1 MYATMEET
9 PALAAARAL
18 ASRASGA
25 EARGLDLLEQQV
37 CAEAGLWAP
46 EAARR
51 ALAQA
56 RGDVPRA
63 VGLVRVWAAALPRA
77 DACVIDEADTILLR
91 RVSAAYA
98 EVAGGQWLGIAPEL
112 SSRLLQWDDDAPAG
126 AVEGSPAAP
135 TLPEG
140 SVAVPAPVPVRADC
154 PRIRELLHDV
164 PVLRSDEQGDGDDP
178 AMTALQPPLPRPT
191 RIGVLARG
199 ETAGL
204 VSLASLVLGQRRE
217 AVLAELTTA
226 IVRVRVPHPRT
237 GVPVVVAEVP
247 VAEAEAVV
255 DADVDDRPGFALG
268 WGVSIGEMDRRAIA
282 LALIDGA
289 VQADGATT
297 PLVLDDQ
304 TITAAVDGSATNGFV
319 EHLRLP
325 HYASFASYVDQVRR
339 ADLATQEDA

>member
-1 MYATMEET
+1 VYATMEET

-25 EARGLDLLEQQV
+25 EAHGLDLLEQQV
-37 CAEAGLWAP
+37 CAEAGIWAP

-77 DACVIDEADTILLR
+77 EACVVDEADTVLLR
-91 RVSAAYA
+91 RVSAAFA
-98 EVAGGQWLGIAPEL
+98 EIAGGQWLGIAPEL
-112 SSRLLQWDDDAPAG
+112 SSRLLQWDEPDAVEPADEAPAG
-126 AVEGSPAAP
+126 ANA
-135 TLPEG
+135 T
-140 SVAVPAPVPVRADC
+140 VAPAPVPIRAAC
-154 PRIRELLHDV
+154 PRVRELLHDV

-204 VSLASLVLGQRRE
+204 VALASLVLGQRRE

-339 ADLATQEDA
+339 AAPDAGEDEP

>member
-1 MYATMEET
+1 VYATMEET

-63 VGLVRVWAAALPRA
+63 VGLVRVWAAALPRTE
-77 DACVIDEADTILLR
+77 ACVIDEADAVLVR

-112 SSRLLQWDDDAPAG
+112 SSRLLQWDDDAPVG
-126 AVEGSPAAP
+126 DTPPAAP

-140 SVAVPAPVPVRADC
+140 PVPDPAPVPVRADC
-154 PRIRELLHDV
+154 PRVRELLHDV

-191 RIGVLARG
+191 RIGVLAGG

-226 IVRVRVPHPRT
+226 IMRVRVPHPRT

-339 ADLATQEDA
+339 ADPSVQGDA